1 MFFLWK
7 YRERPAA
14 GRKSSRLSDC
24 ICGWERVE
32 KKERYSSRIVPPP
45 NPMAATAE
53 ERKTAAKEKRLK
65 VNEDTSHHKQI

>member
-1 MFFLWK
+1 MEVQGK
-7 YRERPAA
+7 TGSRQEEQQVERLHL
-14 GRKSSRLSDC
+14 RL
-24 ICGWERVE
+24 GEGG

-45 NPMAATAE
+45 NPMAAAAE